1 MPEIAEI
8 ARVVHFLKQHLTKQR
23 IASVSV
29 QEDANVFSTSK
40 TGLTAS
46 RFAEALKG
54 KTVLDAGQQG
64 KYFWLV
70 MDKPPHPVMHFGMT
84 GWIKFNHDETAYW
97 KPQKEKNAEE
107 KSGKAKNDEE
117 WPPRFWKFI
126 LHMESENLEA
136 AFIDAR
142 RFARIRLLDVEA
154 SKLRETSPL
163 AENGPDPVIDSHVVT
178 REWLATKLASKHVP
192 IKALL
197 LDQAVIS
204 GIGNWVA
211 DETLYQAS
219 QHPEQ
224 YSDTFDE
231 EQVTKLYDGMMHVC
245 KTACEVLADS
255 DKFPETWLM
264 KHRWDKGKKDGS
276 KLPNGEKIVH
286 ITVGGRTSAIV
297 PSRQKKGG
305 QVAGGDPEANDKKG
319 GGKRS
324 KGGKG
329 KRKGD
334 DEDHDE
340 PKEEDVEEEKEE
352 TEEPASKPAKK
363 NNRGSKK
370 RASTNAANDAE
381 DSAAKSGSNKKRR
394 TTKTVEAVE
403 SAATGRRRSGR
414 LNK

>member
-8 ARVVHFLKQHLTKQR
+8 ARIVHFLKKHLTKQR

-40 TGLTAS
+40 TGLTAT

-84 GWIKFNHDETAYW
+84 GWIKFNHDETAYY
-97 KPQKEKNAEE
+97 KPQKEKKAEE

-126 LHMESENLEA
+126 LQMESANLEA

-142 RFARIRLLDVEA
+142 RFARIRLLDVDA

-163 AENGPDPVIDSHVVT
+163 AENGPDPVIDAHIVT
-178 REWLATKLASKHVP
+178 RDWLATKLASKHVP
-192 IKALL
+192 IKAFL

-204 GIGNWVA
+204 GVGNWVA
-211 DETLYQAS
+211 DETLYQAG

-224 YSDTFDE
+224 YSDTFDD
-231 EQVTKLYDGMMHVC
+231 EQATKLHDGLMHVC
-245 KTACEVLADS
+245 KTACDLLADS

-264 KHRWDKGKKDGS
+264 KHRWDKGKKDGN
-276 KLPNGEKIVH
+276 KLLNGEKIVH

-297 PSRQKKGG
+297 PSRQKKKGK
-305 QVAGGDPEANDKKG
+305 VAGDDVKANDKQG
-319 GGKRS
+319 SGS
-324 KGGKG
+324 KGKKG
-329 KRKGD
+329 KSKSKGNKD
-334 DEDHDE
+334 DHTDEEDIKEDEDAEE
-340 PKEEDVEEEKEE
+340 PK
-352 TEEPASKPAKK
+352 SKPAKK
-363 NNRGSKK
+363 NSQGSKK
-370 RASTNAANDAE
+370 RAPINSANDDE
-381 DSAAKSGSNKKRR
+381 DKVANAGSNKKRR
-394 TTKTVEAVE
+394 ITKTVEAVE
-403 SAATGRRRSGR
+403 SSPTGRRRSGR